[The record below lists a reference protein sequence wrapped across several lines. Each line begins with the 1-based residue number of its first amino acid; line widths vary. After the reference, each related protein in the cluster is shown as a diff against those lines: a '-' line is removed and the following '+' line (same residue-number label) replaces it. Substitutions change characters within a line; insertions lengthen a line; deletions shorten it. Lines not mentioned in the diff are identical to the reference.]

1 MEKLLK
7 ITRNKRKKHKKIV
20 MLAKS
25 KLNSIQALIL
35 KASKDSEISDK
46 DYTVIINE
54 EENYRRLKEKI
65 SMIKS
70 QRSDTRKKTD

>member
-1 MEKLLK
+1 
-7 ITRNKRKKHKKIV
+7 

-70 QRSDTRKKTD
+70 QRSDTRKKTDWRKQNSWNQ

>member
-1 MEKLLK
+1 
-7 ITRNKRKKHKKIV
+7 